1 MQRRRFLHSA
11 AGLSVIAPLAAAAP
25 VKSAQMANQSGHAV
39 IKKSN
44 RAELFL
50 RDWGS
55 GRPVVFVH
63 GWAVNCD
70 VWQYQM
76 AALSGKARCIAYDKR
91 GHGRSNDPG
100 SGYDY
105 DSLADDL
112 NAVMAELDLRDVV
125 LVGHSMGP
133 AEIVRYLSRH
143 GSGRV
148 SRLVL
153 ISSALPFILKTADN
167 PDGIDKA
174 ALEERRK
181 QWTQDMPA
189 FLLSNARSFVTPE
202 TSAETVAWIAS
213 LGMQASLK
221 ALIEMNH
228 TITETDLR
236 ADVFSVKLP
245 TLVIHGAQDKAAP
258 IELTGKKAAALVQG
272 SELKIYEGAPH
283 GLLLTHQSLLNADLA
298 HWISM

>member
-1 MQRRRFLHSA
+1 MQRRLFLGSA
-11 AGLSVIAPLAAAAP
+11 AGLSTLAALAAAAAR
-25 VKSAQMANQSGHAV
+25 SAPMRKTSGQAV
-39 IKKSN
+39 IKKSE
-44 RAELFL
+44 RADLFL
-50 RDWGS
+50 RDWGA

-63 GWAVNCD
+63 GWAVNSD

-76 AALSGKARCIAYDKR
+76 MALSGKARCIAYDKR
-91 GHGRSNDPG
+91 GHGRSNDP
-100 SGYDY
+100 SGGYHY

-112 NAVMAELDLRDVV
+112 SSVIDELDLRDVV

-143 GSGRV
+143 GTSRI

-153 ISSALPFILKTADN
+153 ISSALPFILKTPDN

-174 ALEERRK
+174 AFEERRK

-189 FLLSNARSFVTPE
+189 FLASNARAFLGSDA
-202 TSAETVAWIAS
+202 SAETVAWVAA

-221 ALIEMNH
+221 ALIDINH

-236 ADVFSVKLP
+236 ADVSRVKLP
-245 TLVIHGAQDKAAP
+245 TLVIHGAQDKSAP
-258 IELTGKKAAALVQG
+258 IDLTGKRTAALIQG

-283 GLLLTHQSLLNADLA
+283 GLLLTHQNILNADLDR
-298 HWISM
+298 WISA